1 MSQYFF
7 DFLDEVQK
15 PGNFNALFPD
25 ERAMRLLLWLFA
37 KVSTGAFPRG
47 KFKESD
53 IYNAYQETSR
63 SGLSTRLPQ
72 EYINST
78 IGNLHEFF
86 LLYNEQEQVYTFRDY
101 GKNVCKNAE
110 VALIGSFNPTN
121 IEIICGELLR
131 DLKQADTKPLLLQWL
146 DLKFDVFEPKMSNQV
161 DALDRKINVAVAE
174 IRESAQ
180 LQQGEVLETL
190 KKVDAYLERIRGYN
204 KELRSAF
211 SALKDIDAEL
221 AKHIV
226 EADETSVLD
235 KLNRVQEF
243 FPEVRYRLDLIDRR
257 LDKLQPRLRQF
268 FGALN
273 KPLFNTRVESFLRF
287 LLSSSSIQTEGVK
300 KSLELPAGIPPLC
313 IYQPTSKFI
322 IVEKKEDLFP
332 TISRRRQVYEESP
345 EKRKL
350 AYAALNEKVRQQ
362 DDIETWAKR
371 ILDACKNEGAIDY
384 TGYFMEMVDLQNGN
398 IDLAARV
405 THRLL
410 KIQAIGRDI
419 RIDIDNEKTV
429 THKNI
434 TIWTTKIMHL

>member
-1 MSQYFF
+1 MPQPFF

-15 PGNFNALFPD
+15 PDNFNALFPD
-25 ERAMRLLLWLFA
+25 EKTMRLLLWLYA
-37 KVSTGAFPRG
+37 KVSIGAFPRG

-53 IYNAYQETSR
+53 IYNAYQETNR
-63 SGLSTRLPQ
+63 SGPSGRLPQ

-146 DLKFDVFEPKMSNQV
+146 ELKFDLFEPKMSSQV

-180 LQQGEVLETL
+180 LRQGDVLETL
-190 KKVDAYLERIRGYN
+190 KRIDAYLEMIRGYN
-204 KELRSAF
+204 NELRSAF
-211 SALKDIDAEL
+211 SALKDIDSEL

-226 EADETSVLD
+226 EAEETSILD

-268 FGALN
+268 FSALN

-287 LLSSSSIQTEGVK
+287 LLSSSSIQTKGVRK
-300 KSLELPAGIPPLC
+300 VLEFPADIPPLR
-313 IYQPTSKFI
+313 IFQPTSKFI

-332 TISRRRQVYEESP
+332 AISRKRQVYEESP

-362 DDIETWAKR
+362 DDIETWAQK
-371 ILDACKNEGAIDY
+371 ILEACKNKGGVDY
-384 TGYFMEMVDLQNGN
+384 TGYFMEMVDLQNGD

-405 THRLL
+405 TYRLL
-410 KIQAIGRDI
+410 KIAAIGRDI
-419 RIDIDNEKTV
+419 RIDINKDKPI
-429 THKNI
+429 THKDI
-434 TIWTTKIMHL
+434 TIWTTKIVLL

>member
-1 MSQYFF
+1 MSQHFF

-25 ERAMRLLLWLFA
+25 ERTMRLLLWLYA

-47 KFKESD
+47 KFKEAD
-53 IYNAYQETSR
+53 IYNAYQETNK
-63 SGLSTRLPQ
+63 SGINSRLPQ

-78 IGNLHEFF
+78 IGNLHEYF
-86 LLYNEQEQVYTFRDY
+86 LLYNEQEQVYTLRDY
-101 GKNVCKNAE
+101 GRNVCRNAE

-131 DLKQADTKPLLLQWL
+131 DLKQVDSKLLLLQWL
-146 DLKFDVFEPKMSNQV
+146 ELKFDVFEPKMSNQV

-180 LQQGEVLETL
+180 LQQGDVLETL
-190 KKVDAYLERIRGYN
+190 KKVDAYLEKIRGYN

-221 AKHIV
+221 GKHIV
-226 EADETSVLD
+226 EADETSILD

-287 LLSSSSIQTEGVK
+287 LLSSSTIHTEGMK
-300 KSLELPAGIPPLC
+300 KILQFPGGIPPLR

-332 TISRRRQVYEESP
+332 AISRKRQIYEESP

-350 AYAALNEKVRQQ
+350 AYAALNKKVRQQ
-362 DDIETWAKR
+362 DDIETWVQL
-371 ILDACKNEGAIDY
+371 ILNASKNEGVIGYAS
-384 TGYFMEMVDLQNGN
+384 YFMEMVDLQNGN

-410 KIQAIGRDI
+410 KIASIGRDI
-419 RIDIDNEKTV
+419 RINVDKDKPITY
-429 THKNI
+429 KNI
-434 TIWTTKIMHL
+434 TIWTTKIIHL